1 MPNLHPLA
9 ALIEVKDTMSAIA
22 VRAPRLKSVL
32 RAFVAVAEASAQRV
46 GDARH
51 LVDLK
56 RDHSLRVMA
65 LASRLLKAHDVEPYE
80 IGIVAALLH
89 DVGRFSQFEQY
100 RTFRDAVS
108 IDHGAAGAALLAAS
122 SLLDAFSASEQ
133 DAILRIV
140 SLHNR
145 RVLPVLDPPWDLLLH
160 AVRDADKLDIVRVV
174 LSALE
179 KGEVDSTV
187 TLGLRTEPGVS
198 PGVLQTLSRGEA
210 PDYGQLVFVDDFKL
224 FLAAWSAC
232 LSFQES
238 RRIFARRRYLQRIWA
253 LLPQTP
259 PIAELFERFA
269 DVLRS

>member
-1 MPNLHPLA
+1 
-9 ALIEVKDTMSAIA
+9 MSSTIA

-32 RAFVAVAEASAQRV
+32 RAFMTEAEASAQRV
-46 GDARH
+46 GNARR

-65 LASRLLKAHDVEPYE
+65 LVSRLLKAHSVEPYE

-108 IDHGAAGAALLAAS
+108 IDHGAAGAAFLAAS
-122 SLLDAFSASEQ
+122 SLLDAFSASEK

-145 RVLPVLDPPWDLLLH
+145 RALPVLDPPWDVLLH

-174 LSALE
+174 LGALE

-210 PDYGQLVFVDDFKL
+210 PDYGQLVSVDDFKL

-238 RRIFARRRYLQRIWA
+238 RRIFVRRRYLQRIWA
-253 LLPQTP
+253 VLPQTP
-259 PIAELFERFA
+259 PIAELFQRFA
-269 DVLRS
+269 DALRS